1 MRRPLKRS
9 ATKLSADSQRLIL
22 LAQAII
28 QASGRLEERA
38 WDRELDALLQKLF
51 RTHHQE
57 TVDAAL
63 DHAFKAQPGI
73 YDVLM
78 QAAEAASESAHIEH
92 DGQHYDALLIAI
104 PVLAWTRFSIA
115 SGPISPESAATLSE
129 HLKAHV
135 LAPHVKLALAPR
147 LFSIDQLPRNHAET
161 FTLMQQLTQ
170 AALKDGTA
178 RPVSNPSETIPFLA
192 DTRYVLAS
200 AVVPKG
206 AQLFKWQTELSAIG
220 HEHVLSQWKL
230 HARPC
235 IEQLLPGCGVDL
247 LLPTAYY
254 SACRD
259 ADREIRPHSI
269 QAAVHYL
276 SHALDLEA
284 SDLQAI
290 IGGFG
295 EDAYS
300 GQVDE
305 YRISFSIRQEEEV
318 IYGVVWP
325 LYDQEDDERPET
337 AMLTTTTSTPASSRF
352 ASLQEM
358 EELSPLNEI
367 ISLLKDCG
375 IAHIKRHPGC
385 FPTESCED
393 CGMPLYLDMAGELV
407 HPEMPEDAPQEG
419 KVHFH

>member
-28 QASGRLEERA
+28 QSSGRLEERA
-38 WDRELDALLQKLF
+38 WETQFDALLQKLF

-78 QAAEAASESAHIEH
+78 QAAEAASESWQVEH
-92 DGQHYDALLIAI
+92 EGVHFDALLIAAPI
-104 PVLAWTRFSIA
+104 LAWTRFSIA
-115 SGPISPESAATLSE
+115 SGSIPAESAAVLSE
-129 HLKAHV
+129 QLRTHV
-135 LAPHVKLALAPR
+135 LAPNSKFALAPW
-147 LFSIDQLPRNHAET
+147 LYSIDQLPKSHAET
-161 FTLMQQLTQ
+161 FSLMQQLIQ
-170 AALKDGTA
+170 AALKNIPV
-178 RPVSNPSETIPFLA
+178 RPPAHPAETIPFLA
-192 DTRYVLAS
+192 DTRYVLAC
-200 AVVPKG
+200 VIVPSG
-206 AQLFKWQTELSAIG
+206 GPVFKWQTELSAIG

-235 IEQLLPGCGVDL
+235 IEQLLPGCGVEL

-259 ADREIRPHSI
+259 ADREIRPHSV

-276 SHALDLEA
+276 THALDLEA
-284 SDLQAI
+284 GDLQAI

-295 EDAYS
+295 EDIYS
-300 GQVDE
+300 GQIDE

-337 AMLTTTTSTPASSRF
+337 AMLTTTTSAPASAKSP
-352 ASLQEM
+352 ALQEM

-367 ISLLKDCG
+367 ISLLKNCG

-385 FPTESCED
+385 FPMDSCED
-393 CGMPLYLDMAGELV
+393 CGMPLYLDLNGELV